1 MDAARSKSKRHE
13 GLRALDLWRPLNNA
27 RWTLVDSFEEGGRR
41 YIVARENQAE
51 ARNFNDL
58 TDRERQIVVHA
69 SLGMSNKQIAYAL
82 GISDATVRVL
92 MARAAKRFGVRS
104 RKELLAH
111 PVMTEAHS

>member
-1 MDAARSKSKRHE
+1 MDAARTKGKRRE

-51 ARNFNDL
+51 ARNFSDL

-69 SLGMSNKQIAYAL
+69 SLGMTNKQIAYAL

-92 MARAAKRFGVRS
+92 MARAAKRFGVHS

-111 PVMTEAHS
+111 PIMSEARG